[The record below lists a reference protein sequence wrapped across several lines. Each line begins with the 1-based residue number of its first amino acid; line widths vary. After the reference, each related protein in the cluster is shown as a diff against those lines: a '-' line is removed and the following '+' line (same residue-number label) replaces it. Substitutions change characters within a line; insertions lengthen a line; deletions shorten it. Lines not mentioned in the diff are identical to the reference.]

1 MESRSRG
8 FTPRV
13 SSHSAGPDVRADFD
27 QFARSGGE
35 RARRALVAYYGV
47 EAGTEAFRHAMAA
60 ASEQWSE
67 VSAMTNPVGFVVRLG
82 RAHGRSNGRWLRR
95 RSSFPSTDRL
105 LAAFDGSMVDLFG
118 ALAQLRRE
126 HRAALMLVKA
136 YGYSHQETAAVLEI
150 PEASVANY
158 ARRGL
163 ARLRWFLEVE

>member
-13 SSHSAGPDVRADFD
+13 SSHAAGPDVRADFD

-82 RAHGRSNGRWLRR
+82 RAHGRSMAGGSVADH
-95 RSSFPSTDRL
+95 RSRPPTVSSPPLTDQWSTCSVRL
-105 LAAFDGSMVDLFG
+105 LNFAANIE
-118 ALAQLRRE
+118 RR
-126 HRAALMLVKA
+126 
-136 YGYSHQETAAVLEI
+136 
-150 PEASVANY
+150 
-158 ARRGL
+158 
-163 ARLRWFLEVE
+163 